1 MNLLNLQEIMGQ
13 NVLAKWI
20 IVSIV
25 FKIVSAYIDIFL
37 FTNLFRIKTTRAK
50 KAQAVLINVIM
61 KFMFEILIVA
71 PYYRALGIIW
81 SIVLF
86 KIFFKQNTEKC
97 VFGEVINTIS
107 IM

>member
-50 KAQAVLINVIM
+50 KAQAV
-61 KFMFEILIVA
+61 
-71 PYYRALGIIW
+71 
-81 SIVLF
+81 
-86 KIFFKQNTEKC
+86 
-97 VFGEVINTIS
+97 
-107 IM
+107 